1 MKVSTLAI
9 ATLLAVSVFGQSSK
23 GDNSAG
29 AGVFQAQCVG
39 CHGPDGRA
47 QTEMGKKIGAADLT
61 AGAVQQQ
68 SDSQLATIVHD
79 GKKKMPSF
87 ADKLSSDEIRAV
99 IAYIRELARKQ

>member
-1 MKVSTLAI
+1 MKVATLAI
-9 ATLLAVSVFGQSSK
+9 GTFLAVSVYGQSSK

-47 QTEMGKKIGAADLT
+47 QTEIGKKIGAADLT
-61 AGAVQQQ
+61 TSAVQQQ

-87 ADKLSSDEIRAV
+87 AGKLSNDEIRAV
-99 IAYIRELARKQ
+99 IAYVRELGKKQ